1 METDAIDAAALQ
13 NGNDAQSAPDP
24 VFDAEALELPANDD
38 ADAADTAAGGAVG
51 EEVSMADIFGDFG
64 GDEDVADVAGGAA
77 ASDGADATIFAPPKI
92 PGAVQDLWLPELPRA
107 PMPDR
112 VNTVRLPKIVSVA
125 MQVRQRRGRIPGRP
139 P

>member
-1 METDAIDAAALQ
+1 METDAIDAPIDAVALQ
-13 NGNDAQSAPDP
+13 NDNALQSAPDP
-24 VFDAEALELPANDD
+24 AYDADALELPANDN
-38 ADAADTAAGGAVG
+38 ADAADPAAEGAVG

-64 GDEDVADVAGGAA
+64 GDEDIAADVAGGAA
-77 ASDGADATIFAPPKI
+77 ASDVGTTTFAPPRM

-125 MQVRQRRGRIPGRP
+125 MQVSK
-139 P
+139 